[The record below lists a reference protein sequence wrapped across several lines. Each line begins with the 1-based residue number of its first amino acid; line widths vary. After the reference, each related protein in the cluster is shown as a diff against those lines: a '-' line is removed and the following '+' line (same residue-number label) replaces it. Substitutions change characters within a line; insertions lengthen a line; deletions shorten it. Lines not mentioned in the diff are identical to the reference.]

1 MFELQILITLK
12 IPYMEALIY
21 RLSANFTYNEVYE
34 IFLSENDINIL
45 DEILEYF
52 TSIQNYNACCA
63 IRDLFKEKSLKN

>member
-1 MFELQILITLK
+1 
-12 IPYMEALIY
+12 MEALIY

-34 IFLSENDINIL
+34 IFLNENDMRVL

-52 TSIQNYNACCA
+52 ISIQNYSACSA